1 MTDDKV
7 ILFPSDRIKRSD
19 KVNQDPK
26 VNEKKTAKIQ
36 LEKTREF
43 VETHVDDMAM
53 MLLRKFVEMAVV
65 TDKPEFT
72 KGLSI
77 LIDTLRGM
85 LYKDFNIKHPAQNA
99 IEQLVTIKE
108 TRNGPQAEIN
118 YDKFFDDKA
127 KKMSSSK
134 PLSKEISE
142 EIKFHSE
149 GWQDFNDDF
158 DRD

>member
-1 MTDDKV
+1 MKDENI
-7 ILFPSDRIKRSD
+7 ILFPTDKIKRTD

-26 VNEKKTAKIQ
+26 VNEKKSAKVQ
-36 LEKTREF
+36 LEKTKEF

-53 MLLRKFVEMAVV
+53 NLLRKFVDMAVS

-72 KGLSI
+72 KGLAV

-85 LYKDFNIKHPAQNA
+85 LYRDFKIKHPSQSFVD
-99 IEQLVTIKE
+99 ELVIIKE

-118 YDKFFDDKA
+118 YSMLSVNSVKNK
-127 KKMSSSK
+127 K

-142 EIKFHSE
+142 EIKYHNE
-149 GWQDFNDDF
+149 GWEDFNDDF
-158 DRD
+158 DPQ

>member
-53 MLLRKFVEMAVV
+53 MLLKKFVDMAVK
-65 TDKPEFT
+65 TNEPQFT

-85 LYKDFNIKHPAQNA
+85 LYKDFNIKHPAQNV

-118 YDKFFDDKA
+118 YEKFFGSDG
-127 KKMSSSK
+127 KKTSNK
-134 PLSKEISE
+134 PLSKDIRE
-142 EIKFHSE
+142 EIKFHNE
-149 GWQDFNDDF
+149 GWEDFNDDF
-158 DRD
+158 DPRD